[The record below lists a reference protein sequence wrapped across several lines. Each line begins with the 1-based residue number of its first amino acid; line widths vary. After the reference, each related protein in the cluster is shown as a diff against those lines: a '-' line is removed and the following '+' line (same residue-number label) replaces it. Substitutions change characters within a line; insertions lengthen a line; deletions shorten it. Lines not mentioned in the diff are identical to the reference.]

1 MINSIKKNRLLLA
14 LLVSGWVFVFL
25 FSFAS
30 ATEELN
36 NNQKFFLD
44 ANYDYVARA
53 EITATLRKIST
64 NAYFYIE
71 DEYWSSLTVAQQ
83 TAYLEKVDELA
94 TEFDETIYPSLTYFY
109 GPEWNPGIDED
120 AKMTILLTKLKST
133 AGGYFNEKDEKNPA
147 QEPMSNSREMIYLNA
162 TQITNPLIYSLLAH
176 EMQHLI
182 SWNQKE
188 RMRGIKDEI
197 WLNELRSEYAPTVCG
212 YDNDYVGSNLERR
225 VEDFLANPFDSL
237 TEWKGERFD
246 YPSVN
251 VFGHYLAEQ
260 YGEEIIGMTIRNNQ
274 TGINSIEQALRD
286 KGYNVGFSK
295 LFNQWTIASYLNDK
309 LLYGGIYGYKNP
321 YLKGNLFVSPITY
334 SIVSANVINI
344 SQDIKDWAPRWYRFI
359 NKQDSYTITKDLEIE
374 FEGVMDGGN
383 FSVFYII
390 DYINQVKDPIIGSLN
405 LTNQQGVI
413 KIPDFKNTFDSI
425 TIIISNQYK
434 KIDFTGNES
443 VRPFNLSIAT
453 TLFQE
458 PVGLP
463 SSTEFARP
471 EDYGLKEGDLI
482 RAEGDFDIFII
493 NQYGYKRLFLNP
505 AIFNMYGHLGGW
517 SAVKTVKPTTRDA
530 FKTSNYYRYSAS
542 PKVYE
547 AEVTG
552 GDTGIFHWL
561 NMTGE
566 QFSASA
572 RPESIFTINKAELDW
587 YPKGTDK
594 TSL

>member
-1 MINSIKKNRLLLA
+1 MTNLIKKYRLLLT
-14 LLVSGWVFVFL
+14 LLVSGGVFVIL

-30 ATEELN
+30 AAEELGN
-36 NNQKFFLD
+36 SQKFFLD
-44 ANYDYVARA
+44 TNYDSAGRS
-53 EITATLRKIST
+53 EIMATLKKVSD

-71 DEYWSSLTVAQQ
+71 DEYWASLTSAQK
-83 TAYLEKVDELA
+83 TAYLEDVDVLA
-94 TEFDETIYPSLTYFY
+94 QEFDENIYPNLTYFY
-109 GPEWNPGIDED
+109 GSEWNPGIDND
-120 AKMTILLTKLKST
+120 SKMTILLTKLKST
-133 AGGYFNEKDEKNPA
+133 AGGYFDEKDERKSE
-147 QEPMSNSREMIYLNA
+147 QEPTSNSREMIYLSSIHIA
-162 TQITNPLIYSLLAH
+162 NPLIYSLLAH

-188 RMRGIKDEI
+188 RLRGVKDDI

-212 YDNDYVGSNLERR
+212 YDADFVGSNLERR

-237 TEWKGERFD
+237 TEWKGDKYD

-251 VFGHYLAEQ
+251 IMGHYLAEQ
-260 YGEEIIGMTIRNNQ
+260 YGEDVIGATAKNSEI
-274 TGINSIEQALRD
+274 GIASIEQALRA

-321 YLKGNLFVSPITY
+321 YLKGNLFVAPISY

-344 SQDIKDWAPRWYRFI
+344 SQDIKDWAPHWYRFT
-359 NKQDSYTITKDLEIE
+359 NKQDVYTVTKDLEIE
-374 FEGVMDGGN
+374 FEGATGN
-383 FSVFYII
+383 NFNVLYII
-390 DYINQVKDPIIGSLN
+390 DYINQVKDPIVGSLN
-405 LTNQQGVI
+405 LTNQQGII
-413 KIPDFKNTFDSI
+413 KIPDFKNTFDSV
-425 TIIISNQYK
+425 TIIVSNQSK
-434 KIDFTGNES
+434 TFGFTNNDPINPFSLS
-443 VRPFNLSIAT
+443 VAT

-458 PVGLP
+458 HVDLP
-463 SSTEFARP
+463 GSTEFARP

-505 AIFNMYGHLGGW
+505 TIFNMYGHLTGGW
-517 SAVKTVKPTTRDA
+517 NAVKTVKPSTRDA
-530 FKTSNYYRYSAS
+530 FKTSNYYRYVDS

-547 AEVTG
+547 IEVTG
-552 GDTGIFHWL
+552 GDTGVLHWL
-561 NMTGE
+561 NITGE
-566 QFSASA
+566 QFLAGA
-572 RPESIFTINKAELDW
+572 KPESVFTINKSELNW